1 MNTSQKS
8 RNSNMQQAFSLLE
21 VLLATIV
28 LALGL
33 VGVGAV
39 FPTVIGL
46 QKQANEQ
53 TMGLMLAENADGL
66 LASRLERFAQ
76 TLQPVP
82 ANRGWHRINSFEP
95 QEGEPYLQMPRTL
108 DGVPRGVDLRL
119 QEAERL
125 VFMPNA
131 SGVGTVPLQ
140 TPPNA
145 LRGPLDY
152 QSVESLN
159 IRVTIRLG
167 FSNDTE
173 EFVLQPEPPVGARPS
188 TRLEVVEGSPT
199 RFDAGG
205 PNNIDYLQAEVDF
218 NAVLFNAN
226 ERVLRVDI
234 NYVWL
239 NDRIVSHGDRLHP
252 AENPRF
258 AWDMAFRKTPSGQV
272 QYCIFTYRFDGP
284 TGQEFLPDIPNN
296 YRDQLRGHL
305 RLDRAVVRYDRQDNT
320 FYIRGTEAGTDL
332 RRNLD
337 RNVHLLPVLGTSPV
351 RIVRA
356 FPDPGNPDNETRYE
370 LDVPPMRINAQTG
383 RSEPMV
389 GTEVDLWYVP
399 LEIRA
404 NDRRGQ
410 PVTWRLT
417 PISATVSTVKE

>member
-1 MNTSQKS
+1 MNTNLKS
-8 RNSNMQQAFSLLE
+8 RNSSMQRAFSLLE

-76 TLQPVP
+76 TLKPLPGTV
-82 ANRGWHRINSFEP
+82 GWLRINPYDP
-95 QEGEPYLQMPRTL
+95 QQGEPYLQMPRTL
-108 DGVPRGVDLRL
+108 PGLPSGLDLRL
-119 QEAERL
+119 QEPGRFL
-125 VFMPNA
+125 DPNPA
-131 SGVGTVPLQ
+131 PNIFGPQTVNLQ
-140 TPPNA
+140 TDA
-145 LRGPLDY
+145 GDLRGPLDY

-167 FSNDTE
+167 FSNNTE
-173 EFVLQPEPPVGARPS
+173 DFVLQPEEAGS
-188 TRLEVVEGSPT
+188 TRLRVVEGLPS

-205 PNNIDYLQAEVDF
+205 QNQIDYQRARVGF
-218 NAVLFNAN
+218 NAVLEAG
-226 ERVLRVDI
+226 EKVQRVDI

-239 NDRIVSHGDRLHP
+239 NDRIVSHRDRLHP
-252 AENPRF
+252 SDNPRF
-258 AWDMAFRKTPSGQV
+258 AWDMCFRKTPSGQV

-284 TGQEFLPDIPNN
+284 TGQEFFPDIPNN

-305 RLDRAVVRYDRQDNT
+305 RLDRAVVRYDRQDGT